1 MPKYSATKLHLEK
14 DGYYIDKCLEGPC
27 SPRNVYVPCGV
38 ALPTEGVRP
47 SPLKR
52 HQAGWLGK
60 GKMLRTKNLNGL
72 KLEEE
77 GLVGQQW
84 VCESPDPSL
93 AQLMV
98 C

>member
-27 SPRNVYVPCGV
+27 SPRNVCVPCGV
-38 ALPTEGVRP
+38 ALPTERVHP